1 MKIGPAAIMCTTVL
15 MTSASASLNARPSK
29 YRAPIHH
36 KARECRM
43 PLGWDTVAARKP
55 QFVIFGEVHGTR
67 QAPAFV
73 GDVAC
78 ALAARGER
86 VLVAIEHSATENAI
100 LQNAWN
106 LSDAHFFGA
115 LKRSGWSDPNDGTSS
130 EAMSTL
136 LVRLHQLANRGQSI
150 DMVAF
155 NGARDEAQSRQISSL
170 PGQGP
175 HEAAQADNI
184 RIAAKAR
191 SYDRVLVLVGNAHAR
206 KRPIARAGASYEPMA
221 MRLGSPSNIV
231 TLNMLTAGG
240 TAWNCVLKPGVTPNP
255 GVAITPKDIAC
266 GSYPFRGLADLHRPA
281 FIKLGALPGV
291 ETDPDYD
298 GIFWLGEVSTSPPS
312 N

>member
-15 MTSASASLNARPSK
+15 MTSASASLNASPSK
-29 YRAPIHH
+29 YRAPIHR

-86 VLVAIEHSATENAI
+86 ILVAIEHSATENAI
-100 LQNAWN
+100 LQKAWN
-106 LSDAHFFGA
+106 LSDAQFLSA

-155 NGARDEAQSRQISSL
+155 NGARDEAQSRQFSNL

-206 KRPIARAGASYEPMA
+206 KRPIARAGASYAPMA
-221 MRLGSPSNIV
+221 MRLGSPSDTV

-255 GVAITPKDIAC
+255 GVAITRKDIAC

-281 FIKLGALPGV
+281 FIKLGALPGA

-298 GIFWLGEVSTSPPS
+298 GIFWLGKVSTSPPS